1 MKLALVLGDK
11 QGGVVKPRL
20 QGIKDNLNID
30 CFDSIPAFIDM
41 ALKRNAIYDRILV
54 LSTKVNTTTLR
65 DLNNYWSATSKD
77 TEIVMLCK
85 SGVDEDKAKNFLDTF
100 MTPVACAMLVE
111 STPVSIIAEGVLRPV
126 AELNN
131 DYGIKDFLDMEVE
144 DDVYIPDEPK
154 VEESE
159 PVVQPQIQ
167 QPVQQ
172 TAQQIQQSVQSV
184 KKSEKKKGF
193 FSSIF
198 GTRKAPVQQP
208 TTSQLQPNIVPN
220 QVEQPQPSPI
230 IIEQS
235 IPIQNTNYTDI
246 NTNSS
251 EQLVQQDY
259 SQPEN
264 LEQNLNTQDFNDSQD
279 VSYKSASIEVE
290 DDLSDFQDNFS
301 EETLSKSEDP
311 NNDDISLDVIPEQ
324 EFEEQPKKTEVKPTS
339 PSSFGSKSFEPEFEE
354 TVPVKNDFEPEQIEI
369 DDDFGS
375 EGLSYD
381 QAQDEV
387 HYSISSP
394 SEIDEDTSDM
404 GVALDE
410 EQYRQQIEQPKVI
423 KQIITK
429 EVIRNVNTGN
439 KLVALNG
446 VYQGRLKK
454 VIIVTGDRGT
464 GVTSTALNIAKAL
477 AKKVDVLYFDCDVNN
492 HGLLNYIDYANFKNY
507 EQVHM
512 NGIKMCKSTQVFHNC
527 VISWEENLYLLTTD
541 FSCDCSNEDLERTGE
556 VVAENADEFGVV
568 VVDCPVDKLP
578 YIRDL
583 ILTGLGVICVEGS
596 RRGFMNMLCQ
606 FEANSLQT
614 RYKRTLVS
622 HGIMLVTKC
631 NKHLDLKKL
640 VNYIK
645 AIYEPD
651 EVNWLAHEPIPF
663 NGNLTDK
670 LLNDILEG

>member
-11 QGGVVKPRL
+11 QGSVVKPRL

-30 CFDSIPAFIDM
+30 CFDNIPSFIDM
-41 ALKRNAIYDRILV
+41 AIKRNAIYDRILV
-54 LSTKVNTTTLR
+54 LSTKINTATLK

-77 TEIVMLCK
+77 TEIVLLCK
-85 SGVDEDKAKNFLDTF
+85 SGVDEDKARNFLDTF
-100 MTPVACAMLVE
+100 MTPVACVMLVD

-126 AELNN
+126 ADLNN
-131 DYGIKDFLDMEVE
+131 DYGIKDFLDMEV
-144 DDVYIPDEPK
+144 DDDAYVPEEPK
-154 VEESE
+154 VEDS
-159 PVVQPQIQ
+159 VTTTKQ
-167 QPVQQ
+167 QASTQTQQ
-172 TAQQIQQSVQSV
+172 TQQSVQQS
-184 KKSEKKKGF
+184 KKPEKKKGF

-198 GTRKAPVQQP
+198 GSRKQSQVQKNV
-208 TTSQLQPNIVPN
+208 QLQPI
-220 QVEQPQPSPI
+220 QPVA
-230 IIEQS
+230 
-235 IPIQNTNYTDI
+235 QNEPVQNSNYTDTTV
-246 NTNSS
+246 NQS
-251 EQLVQQDY
+251 DY
-259 SQPEN
+259 NQPEN
-264 LEQNLNTQDFNDSQD
+264 LEQNLNTQGFDDS
-279 VSYKSASIEVE
+279 SYRDYEDNQSIVE
-290 DDLSDFQDNFS
+290 DDFSDFQDNSAS
-301 EETLSKSEDP
+301 ESTLIPEESQHNDISS
-311 NNDDISLDVIPEQ
+311 DDISRQ
-324 EFEEQPKKTEVKPTS
+324 EFEETPKKPELNPTIQ
-339 PSSFGSKSFEPEFEE
+339 SSLGSHSFETEFEE
-354 TVPVKNDFEPEQIEI
+354 AVPVKNDFEPEQIEI

-375 EGLSYD
+375 EDLAYD
-381 QAQDEV
+381 QSQDEV

-394 SEIDEDTSDM
+394 SEIDEDVSDM

-410 EQYRQQIEQPKVI
+410 EQYRQQTEQPKVI
-423 KQIITK
+423 KQVITK

-454 VIIVTGDRGT
+454 VVIVTGDRGT
-464 GVTSTALNIAKAL
+464 GVTSTALNIAKTL
-477 AKKVDVLYFDCDVNN
+477 AKKVDVLYFDCDINN

-512 NGIKMCKSTQVFHNC
+512 NGVKMCKSTQVFSNC

-541 FSCDCSNEDLERTGE
+541 FSCDCSTEDLERAGE

-578 YIRDL
+578 YIKDL
-583 ILTGLGVICVEGS
+583 VLTGLGVVCVEGS

-606 FEANSLQT
+606 FEANALQT
-614 RYKRTLVS
+614 RYKRTLIS

-651 EVNWLAHEPIPF
+651 EVNWLVHEPIAF

>member
-11 QGGVVKPRL
+11 QGSVVKPRL

-30 CFDSIPAFIDM
+30 CFDNIPSFIDM
-41 ALKRNAIYDRILV
+41 AIKRNAIYDRILV
-54 LSTKVNTTTLR
+54 LSTKINTATLK
-65 DLNNYWSATSKD
+65 DLNNYWSATSKE
-77 TEIVMLCK
+77 TEIVLLCK
-85 SGVDEDKAKNFLDTF
+85 SGVDDDKARDFLDTF
-100 MTPVACAMLVE
+100 MTPVACAMLVD

-131 DYGIKDFLDMEVE
+131 DYGIKDFLDMEV
-144 DDVYIPDEPK
+144 DDDAYVPEETK
-154 VEESE
+154 VEDSSTT
-159 PVVQPQIQ
+159 IQ
-167 QPVQQ
+167 QQSQAPVQQ
-172 TAQQIQQSVQSV
+172 TQQQAQQP
-184 KKSEKKKGF
+184 KKPEKKKGF

-198 GTRKAPVQQP
+198 GSRKQTQAQQ
-208 TTSQLQPNIVPN
+208 II
-220 QVEQPQPSPI
+220 QPQSAQQVVQNEPAQQVAQNEPA
-230 IIEQS
+230 
-235 IPIQNTNYTDI
+235 QNTNYDDI
-246 NTNSS
+246 DMNQS
-251 EQLVQQDY
+251 DY
-259 SQPEN
+259 NQSKN
-264 LEQNLNTQDFNDSQD
+264 LEQNLNVQDSVNS
-279 VSYKSASIEVE
+279 SYLDYE
-290 DDLSDFQDNFS
+290 DTEPTVKDDFSDFQDDLAGNVTS
-301 EETLSKSEDP
+301 MMEESQPSDM
-311 NNDDISLDVIPEQ
+311 SLTDTQ
-324 EFEEQPKKTEVKPTS
+324 STDFEEPIKKLELNLTTQ
-339 PSSFGSKSFEPEFEE
+339 SSLGSNSFEPEFEE
-354 TVPVKNDFEPEQIEI
+354 VTPVKNDFEPEQIEI
-369 DDDFGS
+369 DDDFGT
-375 EGLSYD
+375 EDLDYD
-381 QAQDEV
+381 QSQDEV

-394 SEIDEDTSDM
+394 SEIDEDVSDM

-410 EQYRQQIEQPKVI
+410 EQYRQQTEQPKVI
-423 KQIITK
+423 KQVITK

-454 VIIVTGDRGT
+454 VVIVTGDRGT
-464 GVTSTALNIAKAL
+464 GVTSTALNIAKTL
-477 AKKVDVLYFDCDVNN
+477 AKKVDVLYFDCDINN

-512 NGIKMCKSTQVFHNC
+512 NGVKMCKSTQVFSNC

-541 FSCDCSNEDLERTGE
+541 FSCDCSTEDLERAGE
-556 VVAENADEFGVV
+556 VVAENVDEFGVV

-578 YIRDL
+578 YIKDL
-583 ILTGLGVICVEGS
+583 VLTGLGVVCVEGS

-606 FEANSLQT
+606 FEANTLQT

-651 EVNWLAHEPIPF
+651 EVNWLAHEPIAF
-663 NGNLTDK
+663 NGSLTDK

>member
-11 QGGVVKPRL
+11 QGSVVKPRL

-30 CFDSIPAFIDM
+30 CFDNIPSFIDM
-41 ALKRNAIYDRILV
+41 AIKRNAIYDRILV
-54 LSTKVNTTTLR
+54 LSTKINTATLK
-65 DLNNYWSATSKD
+65 DLNNYWSATSKE
-77 TEIVMLCK
+77 TEIVLLCK
-85 SGVDEDKAKNFLDTF
+85 SGVDNDKARNFLDTF
-100 MTPVACAMLVE
+100 MTPVACAMLVD

-131 DYGIKDFLDMEVE
+131 DYGIKDFLDMEV
-144 DDVYIPDEPK
+144 DDDAYIPEEPK
-154 VEESE
+154 VEDSSATIQQ
-159 PVVQPQIQ
+159 QPQASAQ
-167 QPVQQ
+167 QPQQQVQQ
-172 TAQQIQQSVQSV
+172 S
-184 KKSEKKKGF
+184 KKPEKKRGF

-198 GTRKAPVQQP
+198 GSRKQAQPQQI
-208 TTSQLQPNIVPN
+208 T
-220 QVEQPQPSPI
+220 QPQPTQQVVQSEPI
-230 IIEQS
+230 QQVVQNE
-235 IPIQNTNYTDI
+235 PTQNTNYSDI
-246 NTNSS
+246 NMNQS
-251 EQLVQQDY
+251 DY
-259 SQPEN
+259 NQSEN
-264 LEQNLNTQDFNDSQD
+264 LEQNLNVQDSVDS
-279 VSYKSASIEVE
+279 SYSDYEETEPIIK
-290 DDLSDFQDNFS
+290 DDFSDFQENLADNVTS
-301 EETLSKSEDP
+301 MMEESQPNDMSLTDTQSTDFEEPIKKSEL
-311 NNDDISLDVIPEQ
+311 NSTTKSSL
-324 EFEEQPKKTEVKPTS
+324 
-339 PSSFGSKSFEPEFEE
+339 GSNSFEPEFEE
-354 TVPVKNDFEPEQIEI
+354 VTPVKNDFEPEQIEI
-369 DDDFGS
+369 DDDFGA
-375 EGLSYD
+375 EDLGYD
-381 QAQDEV
+381 QSQDEV

-394 SEIDEDTSDM
+394 SEIDEDVSDM

-410 EQYRQQIEQPKVI
+410 EQYRQQTEQPKVI
-423 KQIITK
+423 KQVITK

-454 VIIVTGDRGT
+454 VVIVTGDRGT
-464 GVTSTALNIAKAL
+464 GVTSTALNIAKTL
-477 AKKVDVLYFDCDVNN
+477 AKKVDVLYFDCDINN

-512 NGIKMCKSTQVFHNC
+512 NGVKMCKSTQVFSNC

-541 FSCDCSNEDLERTGE
+541 FSCDCSTEDLERAGE

-578 YIRDL
+578 YIKDL
-583 ILTGLGVICVEGS
+583 VLTGLGVVCVEGS

-606 FEANSLQT
+606 FEANTLQT

-651 EVNWLAHEPIPF
+651 EVNWLAHEPIAF

>member
-11 QGGVVKPRL
+11 QGSVVKPRL

-30 CFDSIPAFIDM
+30 CFDNIPSFIDM
-41 ALKRNAIYDRILV
+41 AIKRNAIYDRILV
-54 LSTKVNTTTLR
+54 LSTKINTATLK

-77 TEIVMLCK
+77 TEIVLLCK
-85 SGVDEDKAKNFLDTF
+85 SGVDEDKARNFLDTF
-100 MTPVACAMLVE
+100 MTPVACVMLVD

-131 DYGIKDFLDMEVE
+131 DYGIKDFLDMEV
-144 DDVYIPDEPK
+144 DDDAYIPEEPK
-154 VEESE
+154 IEDSSTIIQQ
-159 PVVQPQIQ
+159 QPQAQVQ
-167 QPVQQ
+167 QPQQQAQQ
-172 TAQQIQQSVQSV
+172 T
-184 KKSEKKKGF
+184 KKPEKKKGF

-198 GTRKAPVQQP
+198 GSRKQTQPQQI
-208 TTSQLQPNIVPN
+208 T
-220 QVEQPQPSPI
+220 QPQPTQQVVQNEPMQQVVQT
-230 IIEQS
+230 E
-235 IPIQNTNYTDI
+235 PIQSTNYDDI
-246 NTNSS
+246 NMNQS
-251 EQLVQQDY
+251 DY
-259 SQPEN
+259 NQSEN
-264 LEQNLNTQDFNDSQD
+264 LEQNLNVQDSVDS
-279 VSYKSASIEVE
+279 SYSDYEETEPIIK
-290 DDLSDFQDNFS
+290 DDFSDFQENLADNVTS
-301 EETLSKSEDP
+301 MMEESQPSVM
-311 NNDDISLDVIPEQ
+311 SLTDTQ
-324 EFEEQPKKTEVKPTS
+324 STDFEEPIKKPELNSTTQ
-339 PSSFGSKSFEPEFEE
+339 SSLGSNSFEPEFEE
-354 TVPVKNDFEPEQIEI
+354 VTPVKNDFEPEQIEI
-369 DDDFGS
+369 DDDFGT
-375 EGLSYD
+375 EDLDYD
-381 QAQDEV
+381 QSQDEV

-394 SEIDEDTSDM
+394 SEIDEDVSDM

-410 EQYRQQIEQPKVI
+410 EQYRQQTEQPKVI
-423 KQIITK
+423 KQVITK

-454 VIIVTGDRGT
+454 VVIVTGDRGT
-464 GVTSTALNIAKAL
+464 GVTSTALNIAKTL
-477 AKKVDVLYFDCDVNN
+477 AKKVDVLYFDCDINN

-512 NGIKMCKSTQVFHNC
+512 NGVKMCKSTQVFSNC

-541 FSCDCSNEDLERTGE
+541 FSCDCSTEDLERAGE

-578 YIRDL
+578 YIKDL
-583 ILTGLGVICVEGS
+583 VLTGLGVVCVEGS

-606 FEANSLQT
+606 FEANTLQT

-651 EVNWLAHEPIPF
+651 EVNWLAHEPIAF

>member
-11 QGGVVKPRL
+11 QGSVVKPRL

-30 CFDSIPAFIDM
+30 CFDNIPSFIDM
-41 ALKRNAIYDRILV
+41 AIKRNAIYDRILV
-54 LSTKVNTTTLR
+54 LSTKINTATLK

-77 TEIVMLCK
+77 TEIVLLCK
-85 SGVDEDKAKNFLDTF
+85 SGVDDDKARDFLDTF
-100 MTPVACAMLVE
+100 MTPVACAMLVD

-131 DYGIKDFLDMEVE
+131 DYGIKDFLDMEV
-144 DDVYIPDEPK
+144 DDDAYIPEEPK
-154 VEESE
+154 IEDSSTIIQQ
-159 PVVQPQIQ
+159 QPQAQVQ
-167 QPVQQ
+167 QPQQQAQQ
-172 TAQQIQQSVQSV
+172 T
-184 KKSEKKKGF
+184 KKPEKKKGF

-198 GTRKAPVQQP
+198 GSRKQTQPQQI
-208 TTSQLQPNIVPN
+208 T
-220 QVEQPQPSPI
+220 QPQPTQQVVQNEPMQQVVQT
-230 IIEQS
+230 E
-235 IPIQNTNYTDI
+235 PIQSTNYDDI
-246 NTNSS
+246 NMNQS
-251 EQLVQQDY
+251 DY
-259 SQPEN
+259 NQSEN
-264 LEQNLNTQDFNDSQD
+264 LEQNLNVQDSVDS
-279 VSYKSASIEVE
+279 SYSDYEETEPIIK
-290 DDLSDFQDNFS
+290 DDFSDFQENLADNVTS
-301 EETLSKSEDP
+301 MMEESQPSVM
-311 NNDDISLDVIPEQ
+311 SLTDTQ
-324 EFEEQPKKTEVKPTS
+324 STDFEEPIKKPELNSTTQ
-339 PSSFGSKSFEPEFEE
+339 SSLGSNSFEPEFEE
-354 TVPVKNDFEPEQIEI
+354 VTPVKNDFEPEQIEI
-369 DDDFGS
+369 DDDFGT
-375 EGLSYD
+375 EDLDYD
-381 QAQDEV
+381 QSQDEV

-394 SEIDEDTSDM
+394 SEIDEDVSDM

-410 EQYRQQIEQPKVI
+410 EQYRQQTEQPKVI
-423 KQIITK
+423 KQVITK

-454 VIIVTGDRGT
+454 VVIVTGDRGT
-464 GVTSTALNIAKAL
+464 GVTSTALNIAKTL
-477 AKKVDVLYFDCDVNN
+477 AKKVDVLYFDCDINN

-512 NGIKMCKSTQVFHNC
+512 NGVKMCKSTQVFSNC

-541 FSCDCSNEDLERTGE
+541 FSCDCSTEDLERAGE

-578 YIRDL
+578 YIKDL
-583 ILTGLGVICVEGS
+583 VLTGLGVVCVEGS

-606 FEANSLQT
+606 FEANTLQT

-651 EVNWLAHEPIPF
+651 EVNWLAHEPIAF

>member
-11 QGGVVKPRL
+11 QGSVVKPRL

-30 CFDSIPAFIDM
+30 CFDNIPSFIDM
-41 ALKRNAIYDRILV
+41 AIKRNAIYDRILV
-54 LSTKVNTTTLR
+54 LSTKINTATLK

-77 TEIVMLCK
+77 TEIVLLCK
-85 SGVDEDKAKNFLDTF
+85 SGVDEDKARNFLDTF
-100 MTPVACAMLVE
+100 MTPVACVMLVD

-131 DYGIKDFLDMEVE
+131 DYGIKDFLDMEV
-144 DDVYIPDEPK
+144 DDDAYIP
-154 VEESE
+154 EELKIEDSSTIIQQ
-159 PVVQPQIQ
+159 QPQAQVQ
-167 QPVQQ
+167 QPQQQAQQ
-172 TAQQIQQSVQSV
+172 T
-184 KKSEKKKGF
+184 KKPEKKKGF

-198 GTRKAPVQQP
+198 GSRKQTQPQQI
-208 TTSQLQPNIVPN
+208 T
-220 QVEQPQPSPI
+220 QPQPTQQVVQNEPMQQVVQT
-230 IIEQS
+230 E
-235 IPIQNTNYTDI
+235 PIQSTNYDDI
-246 NTNSS
+246 NMNQS
-251 EQLVQQDY
+251 DY
-259 SQPEN
+259 NQSEN
-264 LEQNLNTQDFNDSQD
+264 LEQNLNVQDSVDS
-279 VSYKSASIEVE
+279 SYSDYEETEPIIK
-290 DDLSDFQDNFS
+290 DDFSDFQENLADNVTS
-301 EETLSKSEDP
+301 MMEESQPSVM
-311 NNDDISLDVIPEQ
+311 SLTDTQ
-324 EFEEQPKKTEVKPTS
+324 STDFEEPIKKPELNSTTQ
-339 PSSFGSKSFEPEFEE
+339 SSLGSNSFEPEFEE
-354 TVPVKNDFEPEQIEI
+354 VTPVKNDFEPEQIEI
-369 DDDFGS
+369 DDDFGT
-375 EGLSYD
+375 EDLDYD
-381 QAQDEV
+381 QSQDEV

-394 SEIDEDTSDM
+394 SEIDEDVSDM

-410 EQYRQQIEQPKVI
+410 EQYRQQTEQPKVI
-423 KQIITK
+423 KQVITK

-454 VIIVTGDRGT
+454 VVIVTGDRGT
-464 GVTSTALNIAKAL
+464 GVTSTALNIAKTL
-477 AKKVDVLYFDCDVNN
+477 AKKVDVLYFDCDINN

-512 NGIKMCKSTQVFHNC
+512 NGVKMCRSTQVFSNC

-541 FSCDCSNEDLERTGE
+541 FSCDCSTEDLERAGE

-578 YIRDL
+578 YIKDL
-583 ILTGLGVICVEGS
+583 VLTGLGVVCVEGS

-606 FEANSLQT
+606 FEANTLQT

-651 EVNWLAHEPIPF
+651 EVNWLAHEPIAF

>member
-11 QGGVVKPRL
+11 QGSVVKPRL

-30 CFDSIPAFIDM
+30 CFDNIPSFIDM
-41 ALKRNAIYDRILV
+41 TIKRNAIYDRILV
-54 LSTKVNTTTLR
+54 LSTKINTATLK

-77 TEIVMLCK
+77 TEIVLLCK
-85 SGVDEDKAKNFLDTF
+85 SGVDEDKARNFLDTF
-100 MTPVACAMLVE
+100 MTPVACVMLVD

-126 AELNN
+126 ADLNN
-131 DYGIKDFLDMEVE
+131 DYGIKDFLDMEV
-144 DDVYIPDEPK
+144 DDDAYVPEEPK
-154 VEESE
+154 VEDSSTIIQQ
-159 PVVQPQIQ
+159 QPQAQVQ
-167 QPVQQ
+167 QPQQQAQQ
-172 TAQQIQQSVQSV
+172 T
-184 KKSEKKKGF
+184 KKPEKKKGF

-198 GTRKAPVQQP
+198 GSRKQTQPQQI
-208 TTSQLQPNIVPN
+208 T
-220 QVEQPQPSPI
+220 QPQPTQQVVQNEPMQQVVQT
-230 IIEQS
+230 E
-235 IPIQNTNYTDI
+235 PIQSTNYDDI
-246 NTNSS
+246 NMNQS
-251 EQLVQQDY
+251 DY
-259 SQPEN
+259 NQSEN
-264 LEQNLNTQDFNDSQD
+264 LEQNLNVQDSVDS
-279 VSYKSASIEVE
+279 SYSDYEETEPIIK
-290 DDLSDFQDNFS
+290 DDFSDFQENLADNVTS
-301 EETLSKSEDP
+301 MMEESQPSVM
-311 NNDDISLDVIPEQ
+311 SLTDTQ
-324 EFEEQPKKTEVKPTS
+324 STDFEEPIKKPELNSTTQ
-339 PSSFGSKSFEPEFEE
+339 SSLGSNSFEPEFEE
-354 TVPVKNDFEPEQIEI
+354 VTPVKNDFEPEQIEI
-369 DDDFGS
+369 DDDFGT
-375 EGLSYD
+375 EDLDYD
-381 QAQDEV
+381 QSQDEV

-394 SEIDEDTSDM
+394 SEIDEDVSDM

-410 EQYRQQIEQPKVI
+410 EQYRQQTEQPKVI
-423 KQIITK
+423 KQVITK

-454 VIIVTGDRGT
+454 VVIVTGDRGT
-464 GVTSTALNIAKAL
+464 GVTSTALNIAKTL
-477 AKKVDVLYFDCDVNN
+477 AKKVDVLYFDCDINN

-512 NGIKMCKSTQVFHNC
+512 NGVKMCKSTQVFSNC

-541 FSCDCSNEDLERTGE
+541 FSCDCSTEDLERAGE

-578 YIRDL
+578 YIKDL
-583 ILTGLGVICVEGS
+583 VLTGLGVVCVEGS

-606 FEANSLQT
+606 FETNTLQT

-651 EVNWLAHEPIPF
+651 EVNWLAHEPIAF

>member
-11 QGGVVKPRL
+11 QGSVVKPRL

-30 CFDSIPAFIDM
+30 CFDNIPSFIDM
-41 ALKRNAIYDRILV
+41 AIKRNAIYDRILV
-54 LSTKVNTTTLR
+54 LSTKINTATLK
-65 DLNNYWSATSKD
+65 DLNNYWSVTSKE
-77 TEIVMLCK
+77 TEIVLLCK
-85 SGVDEDKAKNFLDTF
+85 SGVDNDKARNFLDTF
-100 MTPVACAMLVE
+100 MTPVACAMLVD

-131 DYGIKDFLDMEVE
+131 DYGIKDFLDMEV
-144 DDVYIPDEPK
+144 DDDAYIPEEPK
-154 VEESE
+154 VEDSYTTIIQQ
-159 PVVQPQIQ
+159 QPQA
-167 QPVQQ
+167 PVQQ
-172 TAQQIQQSVQSV
+172 SQQQAQQI
-184 KKSEKKKGF
+184 KKPEKKKGF

-198 GTRKAPVQQP
+198 GSRKQA
-208 TTSQLQPNIVPN
+208 
-220 QVEQPQPSPI
+220 QPQQITQP
-230 IIEQS
+230 QS
-235 IPIQNTNYTDI
+235 TQQVVQNEPMQQVVQNEPTQNTNYSDI
-246 NTNSS
+246 NMNQS
-251 EQLVQQDY
+251 EYNQ
-259 SQPEN
+259 SEN
-264 LEQNLNTQDFNDSQD
+264 LEQNLNVQDSVDS
-279 VSYKSASIEVE
+279 SYSDYEETEPIIK
-290 DDLSDFQDNFS
+290 DDFSDFQENLADNVTS
-301 EETLSKSEDP
+301 MMEESQPNDMSLTDTQSTDFEEPIKKSEL
-311 NNDDISLDVIPEQ
+311 NSTTKSSL
-324 EFEEQPKKTEVKPTS
+324 
-339 PSSFGSKSFEPEFEE
+339 GSNSFEPEFEE
-354 TVPVKNDFEPEQIEI
+354 VTPVKNDFEPEQIEI
-369 DDDFGS
+369 DDDFGA
-375 EGLSYD
+375 EDLGYD
-381 QAQDEV
+381 QSQDEV

-394 SEIDEDTSDM
+394 SEIDEDVSDM

-410 EQYRQQIEQPKVI
+410 EQYRQQTEQPKVI
-423 KQIITK
+423 KQVITK

-454 VIIVTGDRGT
+454 VVIVTGDRGT
-464 GVTSTALNIAKAL
+464 GVTSTALNIAKTL
-477 AKKVDVLYFDCDVNN
+477 AKKVDVLYFDCDINN

-512 NGIKMCKSTQVFHNC
+512 NGVKMCKSTQVFSNC

-541 FSCDCSNEDLERTGE
+541 FSCDCSTEDLERAGE
-556 VVAENADEFGVV
+556 VVAENADKFVVV

-578 YIRDL
+578 YIKDL
-583 ILTGLGVICVEGS
+583 VLTGLGVVCVEGS

-606 FEANSLQT
+606 FEANTLQT

-651 EVNWLAHEPIPF
+651 EVNWLAHEPIAF

>member
-11 QGGVVKPRL
+11 QGSVVKPRL

-30 CFDSIPAFIDM
+30 CFDNIPSFIDM
-41 ALKRNAIYDRILV
+41 AIKRNAIYDRILV
-54 LSTKVNTTTLR
+54 LSTKINTATLK
-65 DLNNYWSATSKD
+65 DLNNYWSATSKE
-77 TEIVMLCK
+77 TEIVLLCK
-85 SGVDEDKAKNFLDTF
+85 SGVDNDKARNFLDTF
-100 MTPVACAMLVE
+100 MTPVACAMLVD

-131 DYGIKDFLDMEVE
+131 DYGIKDFLDMEV
-144 DDVYIPDEPK
+144 DDDAYIPEEPK
-154 VEESE
+154 VEDSSATIQQ
-159 PVVQPQIQ
+159 QPQASAQ
-167 QPVQQ
+167 QPQQQVQQ
-172 TAQQIQQSVQSV
+172 S
-184 KKSEKKKGF
+184 KKPEKKRGF

-198 GTRKAPVQQP
+198 GSRKQAQPQQI
-208 TTSQLQPNIVPN
+208 T
-220 QVEQPQPSPI
+220 QPQPTQQVVQSEPI
-230 IIEQS
+230 QQVVQNE
-235 IPIQNTNYTDI
+235 PTQNTNYSDI
-246 NTNSS
+246 NMNQS
-251 EQLVQQDY
+251 DY
-259 SQPEN
+259 NQSEN
-264 LEQNLNTQDFNDSQD
+264 LEQNLNVQDSVDS
-279 VSYKSASIEVE
+279 SYSDYEETEPIIK
-290 DDLSDFQDNFS
+290 DDFSDFQENLADNVTS
-301 EETLSKSEDP
+301 MMEESQPNDMSLTDTQSTDFEEPIKKSEL
-311 NNDDISLDVIPEQ
+311 NSTTKSSL
-324 EFEEQPKKTEVKPTS
+324 
-339 PSSFGSKSFEPEFEE
+339 GSNSFEPEFEE
-354 TVPVKNDFEPEQIEI
+354 VTPVKNDFEPEQIEI
-369 DDDFGS
+369 DDDFGA
-375 EGLSYD
+375 EDLGYD
-381 QAQDEV
+381 QSQDEV
-387 HYSISSP
+387 HYSISNP
-394 SEIDEDTSDM
+394 SEIDEDVSDM

-410 EQYRQQIEQPKVI
+410 EQYRQQTEQPKVI
-423 KQIITK
+423 KQVITK

-454 VIIVTGDRGT
+454 VVIVTGDRGT
-464 GVTSTALNIAKAL
+464 GVTSTALNIAKTL
-477 AKKVDVLYFDCDVNN
+477 AKKVDVLYFDCDINN

-512 NGIKMCKSTQVFHNC
+512 NGVKMCKSTQVFSNC

-541 FSCDCSNEDLERTGE
+541 FSCDCSTEDLERAGE

-578 YIRDL
+578 YIKDL
-583 ILTGLGVICVEGS
+583 VLTGLGVVCVEGS

-606 FEANSLQT
+606 FEANTLQT

-651 EVNWLAHEPIPF
+651 EVNWLAHEPIAF

>member
-11 QGGVVKPRL
+11 QGSVVKPRL

-30 CFDSIPAFIDM
+30 CFDNIPSFIDM
-41 ALKRNAIYDRILV
+41 AIKRNAIYDRILV
-54 LSTKVNTTTLR
+54 LSTKINTATLK
-65 DLNNYWSATSKD
+65 DLNNYWSATSKE
-77 TEIVMLCK
+77 TEIVLLCK
-85 SGVDEDKAKNFLDTF
+85 SGVDNDKARNFLDTF
-100 MTPVACAMLVE
+100 MTPVACAMLVD

-131 DYGIKDFLDMEVE
+131 DYGIKDFLDMEV
-144 DDVYIPDEPK
+144 DDDAYIPEEPK
-154 VEESE
+154 VEDSYTTIIQQ
-159 PVVQPQIQ
+159 QPQA
-167 QPVQQ
+167 PVQQ
-172 TAQQIQQSVQSV
+172 PQQQAQQI
-184 KKSEKKKGF
+184 KKPEKKKGF

-198 GTRKAPVQQP
+198 GSRKQA
-208 TTSQLQPNIVPN
+208 
-220 QVEQPQPSPI
+220 QPQQITQP
-230 IIEQS
+230 QS
-235 IPIQNTNYTDI
+235 TQQVVQNEPMQQVVQNEPTQNTNYSDI
-246 NTNSS
+246 NMNQS
-251 EQLVQQDY
+251 EYNQ
-259 SQPEN
+259 SEN
-264 LEQNLNTQDFNDSQD
+264 LEQNLNVQDSVDS
-279 VSYKSASIEVE
+279 SYSDYEETEPIIK
-290 DDLSDFQDNFS
+290 DDFSDFQENLADNVTS
-301 EETLSKSEDP
+301 MMEESQPNDMSLTDTQSTDFEEPIKKSEL
-311 NNDDISLDVIPEQ
+311 NSTTKSSL
-324 EFEEQPKKTEVKPTS
+324 
-339 PSSFGSKSFEPEFEE
+339 GSNSFEPEFEE
-354 TVPVKNDFEPEQIEI
+354 VTPVKNDFEPEQIEI
-369 DDDFGS
+369 DDDFGA
-375 EGLSYD
+375 EDLGYD
-381 QAQDEV
+381 QSQDEV

-394 SEIDEDTSDM
+394 SEIDEDVSDM

-410 EQYRQQIEQPKVI
+410 EQYRQQTEQPKVI
-423 KQIITK
+423 KQVITK

-454 VIIVTGDRGT
+454 VVIVTGDRGT
-464 GVTSTALNIAKAL
+464 GVTSTALNIAKTL
-477 AKKVDVLYFDCDVNN
+477 AKKVDVLYFDCDINN

-512 NGIKMCKSTQVFHNC
+512 NGVKMCKSTQVFSNC
-527 VISWEENLYLLTTD
+527 VISLEENLYLLTTD
-541 FSCDCSNEDLERTGE
+541 FSCDCSTEDLERAGE
-556 VVAENADEFGVV
+556 VVAENADKFGVV

-578 YIRDL
+578 YIKDL
-583 ILTGLGVICVEGS
+583 VLTGLGVVCVEGS

-606 FEANSLQT
+606 FEANTLQT

-651 EVNWLAHEPIPF
+651 EVNWLAHEPIAF

>member
-11 QGGVVKPRL
+11 QGSVVKPRL

-30 CFDSIPAFIDM
+30 CFDNIPSFIDM
-41 ALKRNAIYDRILV
+41 AIKRNAIYDRILV
-54 LSTKVNTTTLR
+54 LSTKINTATLK

-77 TEIVMLCK
+77 TEIVLLCK
-85 SGVDEDKAKNFLDTF
+85 SGVDDDKARDFLDTF
-100 MTPVACAMLVE
+100 MTPVACAMLVD

-131 DYGIKDFLDMEVE
+131 DYGIKDFLDMEV
-144 DDVYIPDEPK
+144 DDDAYVPEEPK
-154 VEESE
+154 VEDSSTIIQQQSQAQ
-159 PVVQPQIQ
+159 VQQPQQQVQ
-167 QPVQQ
+167 QP
-172 TAQQIQQSVQSV
+172 
-184 KKSEKKKGF
+184 KKPEKKKGF

-198 GTRKAPVQQP
+198 GSRKQAQPQQI
-208 TTSQLQPNIVPN
+208 T
-220 QVEQPQPSPI
+220 QPQPTQQVVQNELAQQVVQNEST
-230 IIEQS
+230 
-235 IPIQNTNYTDI
+235 QNTNYDDI
-246 NTNSS
+246 NINQS
-251 EQLVQQDY
+251 DY
-259 SQPEN
+259 NQSEN
-264 LEQNLNTQDFNDSQD
+264 LEQNLNVQDSVNS
-279 VSYKSASIEVE
+279 SYSDYE
-290 DDLSDFQDNFS
+290 DTESTVKDDFSDFQDNLSS
-301 EETLSKSEDP
+301 EVTSMVEESQSSDMSLANNQSTDFEEPIKKSEL
-311 NNDDISLDVIPEQ
+311 NSTTQSSL
-324 EFEEQPKKTEVKPTS
+324 
-339 PSSFGSKSFEPEFEE
+339 GSNSFEPEFEE
-354 TVPVKNDFEPEQIEI
+354 VAPVKNDFEPEQIEI
-369 DDDFGS
+369 DDDFGA
-375 EGLSYD
+375 EDLDYD
-381 QAQDEV
+381 QSQDEI

-394 SEIDEDTSDM
+394 SEIDEDVSDM

-410 EQYRQQIEQPKVI
+410 EQYRQQTEQPKVI
-423 KQIITK
+423 KQVITK

-454 VIIVTGDRGT
+454 VVIVTGDRGT
-464 GVTSTALNIAKAL
+464 GVTSTALNIAKTL
-477 AKKVDVLYFDCDVNN
+477 AKKVDVLYFDCDINN

-512 NGIKMCKSTQVFHNC
+512 NGVKMCKSTQVFSNC

-541 FSCDCSNEDLERTGE
+541 FSCDCSTEDLERAGE

-578 YIRDL
+578 YIKDL
-583 ILTGLGVICVEGS
+583 ILTGLGVVCVEGS

-606 FEANSLQT
+606 FEANTLQT

-651 EVNWLAHEPIPF
+651 EVNWLAHEPIAF
-663 NGNLTDK
+663 NGSLTDK

>member
-11 QGGVVKPRL
+11 QGSVVKPRL

-30 CFDSIPAFIDM
+30 CFDNIPSFIDM
-41 ALKRNAIYDRILV
+41 AIKRNAIYDRILV
-54 LSTKVNTTTLR
+54 LSTKINTATLK

-77 TEIVMLCK
+77 TEIVLLCK
-85 SGVDEDKAKNFLDTF
+85 SGVDEDKARNFLDTF
-100 MTPVACAMLVE
+100 MTPVACVMLVD

-131 DYGIKDFLDMEVE
+131 DYGIKDFLDMEV
-144 DDVYIPDEPK
+144 DDDAYIPEEPK
-154 VEESE
+154 IESS
-159 PVVQPQIQ
+159 VTTSQ
-167 QPVQQ
+167 QQLQTPAQQTQQLVQQ
-172 TAQQIQQSVQSV
+172 S
-184 KKSEKKKGF
+184 KKPEKKRGF

-198 GTRKAPVQQP
+198 GSRKQTQAQQNVQPQSIQHVVQNEPVQD
-208 TTSQLQPNIVPN
+208 S
-220 QVEQPQPSPI
+220 
-230 IIEQS
+230 
-235 IPIQNTNYTDI
+235 NYTDTTM
-246 NTNSS
+246 N
-251 EQLVQQDY
+251 QPDY
-259 SQPEN
+259 NQPEN
-264 LEQNLNTQDFNDSQD
+264 LEQNLNIQDFNNSSYQD
-279 VSYKSASIEVE
+279 YEDNQPTVE
-290 DDLSDFQDNFS
+290 DDFSDFQNNLAS
-301 EETLSKSEDP
+301 ESIIMAEESQS
-311 NNDDISLDVIPEQ
+311 NSISSDDISRQ
-324 EFEEQPKKTEVKPTS
+324 EFEEAPKKSELNPTTQ
-339 PSSFGSKSFEPEFEE
+339 SSLGTHSFETEFEE
-354 TVPVKNDFEPEQIEI
+354 AVPVKNDFEPEQIEI

-375 EGLSYD
+375 EDIAYD
-381 QAQDEV
+381 QSQDEV

-394 SEIDEDTSDM
+394 SEIDEDVSDM

-410 EQYRQQIEQPKVI
+410 EQYRQQTEQPKVI
-423 KQIITK
+423 KQVITK

-454 VIIVTGDRGT
+454 VVIVTGDRGT
-464 GVTSTALNIAKAL
+464 GVTSTALNIAKTL
-477 AKKVDVLYFDCDVNN
+477 AKKVDVLYFDCDINN

-512 NGIKMCKSTQVFHNC
+512 NGVKMCKSTQVFSNC

-541 FSCDCSNEDLERTGE
+541 FSCDCDNKDLERAGE

-578 YIRDL
+578 YIKDL
-583 ILTGLGVICVEGS
+583 VLTGLGVVCVEGS

-606 FEANSLQT
+606 FEANALQT
-614 RYKRTLVS
+614 RYKRTLIS

-651 EVNWLAHEPIPF
+651 EVNWLAHEPIAF

>member
-11 QGGVVKPRL
+11 QGSVVKPRL

-30 CFDSIPAFIDM
+30 CFDNIPSFIDM
-41 ALKRNAIYDRILV
+41 AIKRNAIYDRILV
-54 LSTKVNTTTLR
+54 LSTKINTATLK

-77 TEIVMLCK
+77 TEIVLLCK
-85 SGVDEDKAKNFLDTF
+85 SGVDEDKARNFLDTF
-100 MTPVACAMLVE
+100 MTPVACVMLVD

-131 DYGIKDFLDMEVE
+131 DYGIKDFLDMEV
-144 DDVYIPDEPK
+144 DDDAYIPEEPK
-154 VEESE
+154 IEDSSTIIQQ
-159 PVVQPQIQ
+159 QPQAQVQ
-167 QPVQQ
+167 QPQQQAQQ
-172 TAQQIQQSVQSV
+172 T
-184 KKSEKKKGF
+184 KKPEKKKGF

-198 GTRKAPVQQP
+198 GSRKQTQPQQI
-208 TTSQLQPNIVPN
+208 T
-220 QVEQPQPSPI
+220 QPQPTQQVVQNEPMQQVVQT
-230 IIEQS
+230 E
-235 IPIQNTNYTDI
+235 PIQSTNYDDI
-246 NTNSS
+246 NMNQS
-251 EQLVQQDY
+251 DY
-259 SQPEN
+259 NQSEN
-264 LEQNLNTQDFNDSQD
+264 LEQNLNVQDSVDSFYSD
-279 VSYKSASIEVE
+279 YEETEPIIK
-290 DDLSDFQDNFS
+290 DDFSDFQENLTDNVTS
-301 EETLSKSEDP
+301 MMEESQPSDM
-311 NNDDISLDVIPEQ
+311 SLTDTQ
-324 EFEEQPKKTEVKPTS
+324 STDFEEPIKKPELNSTTQ
-339 PSSFGSKSFEPEFEE
+339 SSLGSNSFEPEFEE
-354 TVPVKNDFEPEQIEI
+354 VTPVKNDFEPEQIEI
-369 DDDFGS
+369 DDDFGT
-375 EGLSYD
+375 EDLDYD
-381 QAQDEV
+381 QSQDEV

-394 SEIDEDTSDM
+394 SEIDEDVSDM

-410 EQYRQQIEQPKVI
+410 EQYRQQTEQPKVI
-423 KQIITK
+423 KQVITK

-454 VIIVTGDRGT
+454 VVIVTGDRGT
-464 GVTSTALNIAKAL
+464 GVTSTALNIAKTL
-477 AKKVDVLYFDCDVNN
+477 AKKVDVLYFDCDINN

-512 NGIKMCKSTQVFHNC
+512 NGVKMCKSTQVFSNC

-541 FSCDCSNEDLERTGE
+541 FSCDCSTEDLERAGE

-578 YIRDL
+578 YIKDL
-583 ILTGLGVICVEGS
+583 VLTGLGVVCVEGS

-606 FEANSLQT
+606 FETNTLQT

-622 HGIMLVTKC
+622 HSIMLVTKY

-651 EVNWLAHEPIPF
+651 EVNWLAHEPIAF

>member
-11 QGGVVKPRL
+11 QGSVVKPRL

-30 CFDSIPAFIDM
+30 CFDNIPSFIDM
-41 ALKRNAIYDRILV
+41 AIKRNAIYDRILV
-54 LSTKVNTTTLR
+54 LSTKINTATLK

-77 TEIVMLCK
+77 TEIVLLCK
-85 SGVDEDKAKNFLDTF
+85 SGVDEDKARNFLDTF
-100 MTPVACAMLVE
+100 MTPVACVMLVD

-126 AELNN
+126 ADLNN
-131 DYGIKDFLDMEVE
+131 DYGIKDFLDMEV
-144 DDVYIPDEPK
+144 DDDAYVPEEPK
-154 VEESE
+154 VEDS
-159 PVVQPQIQ
+159 VTTTKQ
-167 QPVQQ
+167 QAPTQTQQ
-172 TAQQIQQSVQSV
+172 TQQSVQQP
-184 KKSEKKKGF
+184 KKPEKKKGF

-198 GTRKAPVQQP
+198 GSRKQSQVQK
-208 TTSQLQPNIVPN
+208 NV
-220 QVEQPQPSPI
+220 QPQP
-230 IIEQS
+230 
-235 IPIQNTNYTDI
+235 IQRVVQNEPVQNSNYMDTTM
-246 NTNSS
+246 N
-251 EQLVQQDY
+251 QPDY
-259 SQPEN
+259 NQPEN
-264 LEQNLNTQDFNDSQD
+264 LEQNLNTQNFNNSSYQD
-279 VSYKSASIEVE
+279 YEDTQPTVE
-290 DDLSDFQDNFS
+290 DDFSDFQDNLASESITTS
-301 EETLSKSEDP
+301 EESQS
-311 NNDDISLDVIPEQ
+311 NSISSDDISRQ
-324 EFEEQPKKTEVKPTS
+324 EFEEAPKNPELNPTTQ
-339 PSSFGSKSFEPEFEE
+339 SSLGTHSFETEFEE
-354 TVPVKNDFEPEQIEI
+354 AVPVKNDFEPEQIEI

-375 EGLSYD
+375 EDLAYD
-381 QAQDEV
+381 QSQDEV

-394 SEIDEDTSDM
+394 SEIDEDVSDM

-410 EQYRQQIEQPKVI
+410 EQYRQQTEQPKVI
-423 KQIITK
+423 KQVITK

-454 VIIVTGDRGT
+454 VVIVTGDRGT
-464 GVTSTALNIAKAL
+464 GVTSTALNIAKTL
-477 AKKVDVLYFDCDVNN
+477 AKKVDVLYFDCDINN

-512 NGIKMCKSTQVFHNC
+512 NGVKMCKSTQVFSNC

-541 FSCDCSNEDLERTGE
+541 FSCDCSTEDLERAGE

-578 YIRDL
+578 YIKDL
-583 ILTGLGVICVEGS
+583 VLTGLGVVCVEGS

-606 FEANSLQT
+606 FEANALQT
-614 RYKRTLVS
+614 RYKRTLIS

-651 EVNWLAHEPIPF
+651 EVNWLAHEPIAF

>member
-11 QGGVVKPRL
+11 QGSVVKPRL

-30 CFDSIPAFIDM
+30 CFDNIPSFIDM
-41 ALKRNAIYDRILV
+41 AIKRNAIYDRILV
-54 LSTKVNTTTLR
+54 LSTKINTATLK

-77 TEIVMLCK
+77 TEIVLLCK
-85 SGVDEDKAKNFLDTF
+85 SGVDEDTARNFLDTF
-100 MTPVACAMLVE
+100 MTPVACVMLVD

-126 AELNN
+126 TDLNN
-131 DYGIKDFLDMEVE
+131 DYGIKDFLDMEV
-144 DDVYIPDEPK
+144 DDDAYAPEEHK
-154 VEESE
+154 VEDSV
-159 PVVQPQIQ
+159 PTTKQ
-167 QPVQQ
+167 QAPTQTQQ
-172 TAQQIQQSVQSV
+172 AQQSVQQS
-184 KKSEKKKGF
+184 KKPEKKRGF

-198 GTRKAPVQQP
+198 GSRKQTQVQQ
-208 TTSQLQPNIVPN
+208 NV
-220 QVEQPQPSPI
+220 QPQPIQPV
-230 IIEQS
+230 
-235 IPIQNTNYTDI
+235 IQNEPVQNSNYMDTTMNQPDY
-246 NTNSS
+246 N
-251 EQLVQQDY
+251 QL
-259 SQPEN
+259 EN
-264 LEQNLNTQDFNDSQD
+264 LEQNLNTQNFNNSFYQDYEDTQPTVKDDF
-279 VSYKSASIEVE
+279 
-290 DDLSDFQDNFS
+290 SDFKDNLAGEPITMS
-301 EETLSKSEDP
+301 EESQS
-311 NNDDISLDVIPEQ
+311 NSISSDDISRQ
-324 EFEEQPKKTEVKPTS
+324 EFEEAPKKPELNPTTQ
-339 PSSFGSKSFEPEFEE
+339 SSLGTHSFETEFEE
-354 TVPVKNDFEPEQIEI
+354 AVPVKNDFDPEQIEI

-375 EGLSYD
+375 EDLAYD
-381 QAQDEV
+381 QSQDEV

-394 SEIDEDTSDM
+394 SEIDEDVSDM

-410 EQYRQQIEQPKVI
+410 EQYRQQTEQPKVI
-423 KQIITK
+423 KQVITK

-454 VIIVTGDRGT
+454 VVIVTGDRGT
-464 GVTSTALNIAKAL
+464 GVTSTALNIAKTL
-477 AKKVDVLYFDCDVNN
+477 AKKVDVLYFDCDINN

-512 NGIKMCKSTQVFHNC
+512 NGVKMCKSTQVFSNC

-541 FSCDCSNEDLERTGE
+541 FSCDCSTEDLERAGE

-578 YIRDL
+578 YIKDL
-583 ILTGLGVICVEGS
+583 VLTGLGVVCVEGS

-606 FEANSLQT
+606 FEANTLQT
-614 RYKRTLVS
+614 RYKRTLIS

-651 EVNWLAHEPIPF
+651 EVNWLAHEPIAF

>member
-11 QGGVVKPRL
+11 QGSVVKPRL

-30 CFDSIPAFIDM
+30 CFDNIPSFIDM
-41 ALKRNAIYDRILV
+41 AIKRNAIYDRILV
-54 LSTKVNTTTLR
+54 LSTKINTATLK

-77 TEIVMLCK
+77 TEIVLLCK
-85 SGVDEDKAKNFLDTF
+85 SGVDDDKARDFLDTF
-100 MTPVACAMLVE
+100 MTPVACVMLVD

-131 DYGIKDFLDMEVE
+131 DYGIKDFLDMEV
-144 DDVYIPDEPK
+144 DDDAYIPEEPK
-154 VEESE
+154 IEDSSTIIQQ
-159 PVVQPQIQ
+159 QPQAQVQ
-167 QPVQQ
+167 QPQQQAQQ
-172 TAQQIQQSVQSV
+172 T
-184 KKSEKKKGF
+184 KKPEKKKGF

-198 GTRKAPVQQP
+198 GSRKQTQPQQI
-208 TTSQLQPNIVPN
+208 T
-220 QVEQPQPSPI
+220 QPQPTQQVVQNEPMQQVVQT
-230 IIEQS
+230 E
-235 IPIQNTNYTDI
+235 PIQSTNYDDI
-246 NTNSS
+246 NMNQS
-251 EQLVQQDY
+251 DY
-259 SQPEN
+259 NQSEN
-264 LEQNLNTQDFNDSQD
+264 LEQNLNVQDSVDSSCSD
-279 VSYKSASIEVE
+279 YEETEPIIK
-290 DDLSDFQDNFS
+290 DDFSDFQENLADNVTS
-301 EETLSKSEDP
+301 MMEESQPSVM
-311 NNDDISLDVIPEQ
+311 SLTDTQ
-324 EFEEQPKKTEVKPTS
+324 STDFEEPIKKPELNSTTQ
-339 PSSFGSKSFEPEFEE
+339 SSLGSNSFEPEFEE
-354 TVPVKNDFEPEQIEI
+354 VTPVKNDFEPEKIEI
-369 DDDFGS
+369 DDDFGT
-375 EGLSYD
+375 EDLDYD
-381 QAQDEV
+381 QSQDEV

-394 SEIDEDTSDM
+394 SEIDEDVSDM

-410 EQYRQQIEQPKVI
+410 EQYRQQTEQPKVI
-423 KQIITK
+423 KQVITK

-454 VIIVTGDRGT
+454 VVIVTGDRGA
-464 GVTSTALNIAKAL
+464 GVTSTALNIAKTL
-477 AKKVDVLYFDCDVNN
+477 AKKVDVLYFDCDINN

-512 NGIKMCKSTQVFHNC
+512 NGVKMCKSTQVFSNC

-541 FSCDCSNEDLERTGE
+541 FSCDCSTEDLERAGE

-578 YIRDL
+578 YIKDL
-583 ILTGLGVICVEGS
+583 VLTGLGVVCVEGS

-606 FEANSLQT
+606 FEANTLQT
-614 RYKRTLVS
+614 RYKRTLIS

-651 EVNWLAHEPIPF
+651 EVNWLAHEPIAF

>member
-11 QGGVVKPRL
+11 QGSVVKPRL

-30 CFDSIPAFIDM
+30 CFDNIPSFIDM
-41 ALKRNAIYDRILV
+41 AIKRNAIYDRILV
-54 LSTKVNTTTLR
+54 LSTKINTATLK

-77 TEIVMLCK
+77 TEIVLLCK
-85 SGVDEDKAKNFLDTF
+85 SGVDEDKARNFLDTF
-100 MTPVACAMLVE
+100 MTPVACVMLVD

-131 DYGIKDFLDMEVE
+131 DYGIKDFLDMEV
-144 DDVYIPDEPK
+144 DDDAYVPEEPK
-154 VEESE
+154 VEDSV
-159 PVVQPQIQ
+159 PTTKQQVPTQAQQTQQAAQ
-167 QPVQQ
+167 QP
-172 TAQQIQQSVQSV
+172 
-184 KKSEKKKGF
+184 KKPEKKKGF

-198 GTRKAPVQQP
+198 GSRKQTQAQQNVQPQSIQHVVQNEPVQD
-208 TTSQLQPNIVPN
+208 S
-220 QVEQPQPSPI
+220 
-230 IIEQS
+230 
-235 IPIQNTNYTDI
+235 NYTDTTM
-246 NTNSS
+246 N
-251 EQLVQQDY
+251 QPDY
-259 SQPEN
+259 NQPEN
-264 LEQNLNTQDFNDSQD
+264 LEQNLNIQDFNNSSYQD
-279 VSYKSASIEVE
+279 YEDNQPTVE
-290 DDLSDFQDNFS
+290 DDFSDFQNNLAS
-301 EETLSKSEDP
+301 ESIIMAEESQS
-311 NNDDISLDVIPEQ
+311 NSISSDDISRQ
-324 EFEEQPKKTEVKPTS
+324 EFEEAPKKSELNPTTQ
-339 PSSFGSKSFEPEFEE
+339 SSLGTHSFETEFEE
-354 TVPVKNDFEPEQIEI
+354 AVPVKNDFEPEQIEI

-375 EGLSYD
+375 EDIAYD
-381 QAQDEV
+381 QSQDEV

-394 SEIDEDTSDM
+394 SEIDEDVSDM

-410 EQYRQQIEQPKVI
+410 EQYRQQTEQPKVI
-423 KQIITK
+423 KQVITK

-454 VIIVTGDRGT
+454 VVIVTGDRGT
-464 GVTSTALNIAKAL
+464 GVTSTALNIAKTL
-477 AKKVDVLYFDCDVNN
+477 AKKVDVLYFDCDINN

-512 NGIKMCKSTQVFHNC
+512 NGVKMCKSTQVFSNC

-541 FSCDCSNEDLERTGE
+541 FSCDCSTEDLERAGE

-568 VVDCPVDKLP
+568 VVDCPVDKLL
-578 YIRDL
+578 YIKDL
-583 ILTGLGVICVEGS
+583 VLTGLGVVCVEGS

-606 FEANSLQT
+606 FEANALQT
-614 RYKRTLVS
+614 RYKRTLIS

-651 EVNWLAHEPIPF
+651 EVNWLTHEPIAF

>member
-11 QGGVVKPRL
+11 QGSVVKPRL

-30 CFDSIPAFIDM
+30 CFDNIPSFIDM
-41 ALKRNAIYDRILV
+41 AIKRNAIYDRILV
-54 LSTKVNTTTLR
+54 LSTKINTATLK

-77 TEIVMLCK
+77 TEIVLLCK
-85 SGVDEDKAKNFLDTF
+85 SGVDDDKARNFLDTF
-100 MTPVACAMLVE
+100 MTPVACVMLVD

-131 DYGIKDFLDMEVE
+131 DYGIKDFLDMEV
-144 DDVYIPDEPK
+144 DDDAYIPEEPK
-154 VEESE
+154 IEDSSTIIQQ
-159 PVVQPQIQ
+159 QPQAQVQ
-167 QPVQQ
+167 QPQQQAQQ
-172 TAQQIQQSVQSV
+172 T
-184 KKSEKKKGF
+184 KKPDKKIGF

-198 GTRKAPVQQP
+198 GSRKQTQPQQI
-208 TTSQLQPNIVPN
+208 T
-220 QVEQPQPSPI
+220 QPQPTQQVVQNEPMQQVVQT
-230 IIEQS
+230 EPVQS
-235 IPIQNTNYTDI
+235 TNYDDI
-246 NTNSS
+246 NMNQS
-251 EQLVQQDY
+251 DY
-259 SQPEN
+259 NQSEN
-264 LEQNLNTQDFNDSQD
+264 LEQNLNVQDSVDS
-279 VSYKSASIEVE
+279 SYSDYEETEPIIK
-290 DDLSDFQDNFS
+290 DDFSDFQENLADNVTS
-301 EETLSKSEDP
+301 MMEESQPSVM
-311 NNDDISLDVIPEQ
+311 SLTDTQ
-324 EFEEQPKKTEVKPTS
+324 STDFEEPIKKPELNSTTQ
-339 PSSFGSKSFEPEFEE
+339 SSLGSNSFEPEFEE
-354 TVPVKNDFEPEQIEI
+354 VTPVKNDFEPEQIEI
-369 DDDFGS
+369 DDDFGT
-375 EGLSYD
+375 EDLDYD
-381 QAQDEV
+381 QSQDEV

-394 SEIDEDTSDM
+394 SEIDEDVSDM

-410 EQYRQQIEQPKVI
+410 EQYRQQTEQPKVI
-423 KQIITK
+423 KQVITK

-454 VIIVTGDRGT
+454 VVIVTGDRGT
-464 GVTSTALNIAKAL
+464 GVTSTALNIAKTL
-477 AKKVDVLYFDCDVNN
+477 AKKVDVLYFDCDINN

-512 NGIKMCKSTQVFHNC
+512 NGVKMCKSTQVFSNC

-541 FSCDCSNEDLERTGE
+541 FSCDCSTEDLERAGE

-578 YIRDL
+578 YIKDL
-583 ILTGLGVICVEGS
+583 VLTGLGVVCVEGS

-606 FEANSLQT
+606 FEANTLQT
-614 RYKRTLVS
+614 RYKRTLIS

-651 EVNWLAHEPIPF
+651 EVNWLAHEPIAF

>member
-11 QGGVVKPRL
+11 QGSVVKPRL

-30 CFDSIPAFIDM
+30 CFDNIPSFIDM
-41 ALKRNAIYDRILV
+41 AIKRNAIYDRILV
-54 LSTKVNTTTLR
+54 LSTKINTATLK

-77 TEIVMLCK
+77 TEIVLLCK
-85 SGVDEDKAKNFLDTF
+85 SGVDEDKARNFLDTF
-100 MTPVACAMLVE
+100 MTPVACVMLVD

-131 DYGIKDFLDMEVE
+131 DYGIKDFLDMEV
-144 DDVYIPDEPK
+144 DDDAYVPEESK
-154 VEESE
+154 VESSVTTSQQQLQT
-159 PVVQPQIQ
+159 PAQQIQ

-172 TAQQIQQSVQSV
+172 S
-184 KKSEKKKGF
+184 KKPEKKKGF

-198 GTRKAPVQQP
+198 GSRKQSQVQK
-208 TTSQLQPNIVPN
+208 NV
-220 QVEQPQPSPI
+220 QPQPVQPVA
-230 IIEQS
+230 
-235 IPIQNTNYTDI
+235 QNEPVQNSNYTDTTVNQPVI
-246 NTNSS
+246 QNKPMQNPNYTDTVVN
-251 EQLVQQDY
+251 QPDY
-259 SQPEN
+259 NQPEN
-264 LEQNLNTQDFNDSQD
+264 LEQNLNTQDFDDSSYQD
-279 VSYKSASIEVE
+279 YEDNQPTVE
-290 DDLSDFQDNFS
+290 DDFSDFQDNLVNESIIMS
-301 EETLSKSEDP
+301 EESQSSDISS
-311 NNDDISLDVIPEQ
+311 DDISRQ
-324 EFEEQPKKTEVKPTS
+324 EFEETPKKPELNSTTQ
-339 PSSFGSKSFEPEFEE
+339 SSLGSHSFETEFEE
-354 TVPVKNDFEPEQIEI
+354 AVSVKNDFEPEQIEI

-375 EGLSYD
+375 EDLAYD
-381 QAQDEV
+381 QSQDEV

-394 SEIDEDTSDM
+394 SEIDEDVSDM

-410 EQYRQQIEQPKVI
+410 EQYRQQTEQPKVI
-423 KQIITK
+423 KQVITK

-454 VIIVTGDRGT
+454 VVIVTGDRGT
-464 GVTSTALNIAKAL
+464 GVTSTALNIAKTL
-477 AKKVDVLYFDCDVNN
+477 AKKVDVLYFDCDINN

-512 NGIKMCKSTQVFHNC
+512 NGVKMCKSTQVFSNC

-541 FSCDCSNEDLERTGE
+541 FSCDCSTEDLERAGE

-578 YIRDL
+578 YIKDL
-583 ILTGLGVICVEGS
+583 VLTGLGVVCVEGS

-606 FEANSLQT
+606 FEANALQT
-614 RYKRTLVS
+614 RYKRTLIS

-651 EVNWLAHEPIPF
+651 EVNWLAHEPIAF

>member
-11 QGGVVKPRL
+11 QGSVVKPRL

-30 CFDSIPAFIDM
+30 CFDNIPSFIDM
-41 ALKRNAIYDRILV
+41 AIKRNAIYDRILV
-54 LSTKVNTTTLR
+54 LSTKINTATLK
-65 DLNNYWSATSKD
+65 DLNNYWSATSKE
-77 TEIVMLCK
+77 TEIVLLCK
-85 SGVDEDKAKNFLDTF
+85 SGIDDDKARDFLDTF
-100 MTPVACAMLVE
+100 MTPVACAMLVD

-131 DYGIKDFLDMEVE
+131 DYGIKDFLDMEV
-144 DDVYIPDEPK
+144 DDDAYIPEEHK
-154 VEESE
+154 VEDSSTTIIQQ
-159 PVVQPQIQ
+159 QPQA
-167 QPVQQ
+167 PVQQ
-172 TAQQIQQSVQSV
+172 SQQQARQI
-184 KKSEKKKGF
+184 KKPEKKKGF

-198 GTRKAPVQQP
+198 GSRKQTQAQQI
-208 TTSQLQPNIVPN
+208 T
-220 QVEQPQPSPI
+220 QPQPTQQVVQNETI
-230 IIEQS
+230 QQVVQNELTQS
-235 IPIQNTNYTDI
+235 TNYDDI
-246 NTNSS
+246 NMNQS
-251 EQLVQQDY
+251 DY
-259 SQPEN
+259 NQSEN
-264 LEQNLNTQDFNDSQD
+264 LEQNLNVQDSVDS
-279 VSYKSASIEVE
+279 SYSDYEETEPIVK
-290 DDLSDFQDNFS
+290 DDFSDFQENLADNVTS
-301 EETLSKSEDP
+301 MMEESQPSDMSLTNTQSTDFEEPIKKSEL
-311 NNDDISLDVIPEQ
+311 NSTTQSSLGIN
-324 EFEEQPKKTEVKPTS
+324 
-339 PSSFGSKSFEPEFEE
+339 SFEPEFEE
-354 TVPVKNDFEPEQIEI
+354 VTPVKNDFEPEQIEI
-369 DDDFGS
+369 DDDFGA
-375 EGLSYD
+375 EDLGYD
-381 QAQDEV
+381 QSQDEV

-394 SEIDEDTSDM
+394 SEIDEDVSDM

-410 EQYRQQIEQPKVI
+410 EQYRQQTEQPKVI
-423 KQIITK
+423 KQVITK

-454 VIIVTGDRGT
+454 VVIVTGDRGT
-464 GVTSTALNIAKAL
+464 GVTSTALNIAKTL
-477 AKKVDVLYFDCDVNN
+477 AKKVDVLYFDCDINN

-512 NGIKMCKSTQVFHNC
+512 NGVKMCKSTQVFSNC

-541 FSCDCSNEDLERTGE
+541 FSCDCSTEDLERAGE

-578 YIRDL
+578 YIKDL
-583 ILTGLGVICVEGS
+583 VLTGLGVVCVEGS

-606 FEANSLQT
+606 FEANTLQT

-651 EVNWLAHEPIPF
+651 EVNWLAHEPIAF

>member
-11 QGGVVKPRL
+11 QGSVVKPRL

-30 CFDSIPAFIDM
+30 CFDNIPSFIDM
-41 ALKRNAIYDRILV
+41 AIKRNAIYDRILV
-54 LSTKVNTTTLR
+54 LSTKINTATLK
-65 DLNNYWSATSKD
+65 DLNNYWSVTSKD
-77 TEIVMLCK
+77 TEIVLLCK
-85 SGVDEDKAKNFLDTF
+85 SGVDDDKARDFLDTF
-100 MTPVACAMLVE
+100 MTPVACAMLVD

-126 AELNN
+126 TELNN
-131 DYGIKDFLDMEVE
+131 DYGIKDFLDMEV
-144 DDVYIPDEPK
+144 DDDAYIPEEPK
-154 VEESE
+154 IEDSSTIIQQ
-159 PVVQPQIQ
+159 QPQAQVQ
-167 QPVQQ
+167 QPQQQAQQ
-172 TAQQIQQSVQSV
+172 T
-184 KKSEKKKGF
+184 KKPEKKKGF

-198 GTRKAPVQQP
+198 GSRKQ
-208 TTSQLQPNIVPN
+208 T
-220 QVEQPQPSPI
+220 QPQQITQP
-230 IIEQS
+230 QS
-235 IPIQNTNYTDI
+235 TQQVVQNEPMQQVVQTEPIQSTNYDDI
-246 NTNSS
+246 NMNQS
-251 EQLVQQDY
+251 DY
-259 SQPEN
+259 NQSEN
-264 LEQNLNTQDFNDSQD
+264 LEQNLNVQDSVDS
-279 VSYKSASIEVE
+279 SYSDYEETEPIIK
-290 DDLSDFQDNFS
+290 DDFSDFQENLADNITS
-301 EETLSKSEDP
+301 MMEESQSSDM
-311 NNDDISLDVIPEQ
+311 SLTDTQ
-324 EFEEQPKKTEVKPTS
+324 STDFEEPIKKPELNSTTQ
-339 PSSFGSKSFEPEFEE
+339 SSLGSNSFEPEFEE
-354 TVPVKNDFEPEQIEI
+354 VTPVKNDFEPEQIEI
-369 DDDFGS
+369 DDDFGT
-375 EGLSYD
+375 EDLDYD
-381 QAQDEV
+381 QSQDEV

-394 SEIDEDTSDM
+394 SEIDEDVSDM

-410 EQYRQQIEQPKVI
+410 EQYRQQTEQPKVI
-423 KQIITK
+423 KQVITK

-454 VIIVTGDRGT
+454 VVIVTGDRGT
-464 GVTSTALNIAKAL
+464 GVTSTALNIAKTL
-477 AKKVDVLYFDCDVNN
+477 AKKVDVLYFDCDIIN

-512 NGIKMCKSTQVFHNC
+512 NGIKMCKSTQVFSNC

-541 FSCDCSNEDLERTGE
+541 FSCDCSTEDLERAGE

-578 YIRDL
+578 YIKDL
-583 ILTGLGVICVEGS
+583 VLTGLGVVCVEGS

-606 FEANSLQT
+606 FEANTLQT

-651 EVNWLAHEPIPF
+651 EVNWLAHEPIAF

>member
-11 QGGVVKPRL
+11 QGSVVKPRL

-30 CFDSIPAFIDM
+30 CFDNIPSFIDM
-41 ALKRNAIYDRILV
+41 AIKRNAIYDRILV
-54 LSTKVNTTTLR
+54 LSTKINTATLK

-77 TEIVMLCK
+77 TEIVLLCK
-85 SGVDEDKAKNFLDTF
+85 SGVDDDKARDFLDTF
-100 MTPVACAMLVE
+100 MTPVACAMLVD

-131 DYGIKDFLDMEVE
+131 DYGIKDFLDMEV
-144 DDVYIPDEPK
+144 DDDAYIPEEPK
-154 VEESE
+154 VEDSSTTIIQQ
-159 PVVQPQIQ
+159 QPQVS
-167 QPVQQ
+167 VQQ
-172 TAQQIQQSVQSV
+172 SQQQAQQI
-184 KKSEKKKGF
+184 KKPEKKKGF

-198 GTRKAPVQQP
+198 GSRKQA
-208 TTSQLQPNIVPN
+208 QLQQIT
-220 QVEQPQPSPI
+220 QPQPTQQVVQNEPI
-230 IIEQS
+230 QQVVQNE
-235 IPIQNTNYTDI
+235 PTQNTNYSDI
-246 NTNSS
+246 NMNQS
-251 EQLVQQDY
+251 DY
-259 SQPEN
+259 NQSEN
-264 LEQNLNTQDFNDSQD
+264 LEQNLNVQDS
-279 VSYKSASIEVE
+279 VGSSYSDYEETEPIVK
-290 DDLSDFQDNFS
+290 DDFSDFQENLADNVTS
-301 EETLSKSEDP
+301 MMGESQSSDM
-311 NNDDISLDVIPEQ
+311 SLTDTQ
-324 EFEEQPKKTEVKPTS
+324 STDFEEPIKKPELNSTTQ
-339 PSSFGSKSFEPEFEE
+339 SSLGVNSFEPEFEE
-354 TVPVKNDFEPEQIEI
+354 VTPVKNDFEPEQIEI
-369 DDDFGS
+369 DDDFGA
-375 EGLSYD
+375 EDLGYD
-381 QAQDEV
+381 QPQDEV

-394 SEIDEDTSDM
+394 SEIDEDVSDM

-410 EQYRQQIEQPKVI
+410 EQYRQQTEQPKVI
-423 KQIITK
+423 KQVITK

-454 VIIVTGDRGT
+454 VVIVTGDRGT
-464 GVTSTALNIAKAL
+464 GITSTALNIAKTL
-477 AKKVDVLYFDCDVNN
+477 AKKVDVLYFDCDINN

-512 NGIKMCKSTQVFHNC
+512 NGVKMCKSTQVFSNC

-541 FSCDCSNEDLERTGE
+541 FSCDCSTEDLERAGE
-556 VVAENADEFGVV
+556 VVAENADEFGIV

-578 YIRDL
+578 YIKDL
-583 ILTGLGVICVEGS
+583 VLTGLGVVCVEGS

-606 FEANSLQT
+606 FEANTLQT

-651 EVNWLAHEPIPF
+651 EVNWLAHEPIAF

>member
-11 QGGVVKPRL
+11 QGSVVKPRL

-30 CFDSIPAFIDM
+30 CFDNIPSFIDM
-41 ALKRNAIYDRILV
+41 AIKRNAIYDRILV
-54 LSTKVNTTTLR
+54 LSTKINTATLK
-65 DLNNYWSATSKD
+65 DLNNYWSATSKE
-77 TEIVMLCK
+77 TEIVLLCK
-85 SGVDEDKAKNFLDTF
+85 SGVDDDKARDFLDTF
-100 MTPVACAMLVE
+100 MTPVACAMLVD

-131 DYGIKDFLDMEVE
+131 DYGIKDFLDMEV
-144 DDVYIPDEPK
+144 DDDAYIPEEPK
-154 VEESE
+154 VEDSSTTIIQQ
-159 PVVQPQIQ
+159 QPQAS
-167 QPVQQ
+167 VQQ
-172 TAQQIQQSVQSV
+172 SQQQAQQI
-184 KKSEKKKGF
+184 KKPEKKKGF

-198 GTRKAPVQQP
+198 GSRKQIQQQQ
-208 TTSQLQPNIVPN
+208 TIQPQSEQQVIQNEPMQQVV
-220 QVEQPQPSPI
+220 QVE
-230 IIEQS
+230 
-235 IPIQNTNYTDI
+235 PIQSTNDDI
-246 NTNSS
+246 NMNQS
-251 EQLVQQDY
+251 DY
-259 SQPEN
+259 NQSEN
-264 LEQNLNTQDFNDSQD
+264 LEQNLNVQDSADS
-279 VSYKSASIEVE
+279 SYSDYEETEPIIK
-290 DDLSDFQDNFS
+290 DDFSDFQENLADNVTS
-301 EETLSKSEDP
+301 MMEESQPSDM
-311 NNDDISLDVIPEQ
+311 SLTDTQ
-324 EFEEQPKKTEVKPTS
+324 STDFEESIKKPELNPNTQ
-339 PSSFGSKSFEPEFEE
+339 SSLGSNSFEPEFEE
-354 TVPVKNDFEPEQIEI
+354 VTPVKNDFEPEQIEI
-369 DDDFGS
+369 DDDFGT
-375 EGLSYD
+375 EDLDYD
-381 QAQDEV
+381 QSQDEV

-394 SEIDEDTSDM
+394 SEIDEDVNDM

-410 EQYRQQIEQPKVI
+410 EQYRQQTEQPKVI
-423 KQIITK
+423 KQVITK

-454 VIIVTGDRGT
+454 VVIVTGDRGT
-464 GVTSTALNIAKAL
+464 GVTSTALNIAKTL
-477 AKKVDVLYFDCDVNN
+477 AKKVDVLYFDCDINN

-512 NGIKMCKSTQVFHNC
+512 NGVKMCKSTQVFSNC

-541 FSCDCSNEDLERTGE
+541 FSCDCSTEDLERAGE

-578 YIRDL
+578 YIKDL
-583 ILTGLGVICVEGS
+583 VLTGLGVVCVEGS

-606 FEANSLQT
+606 FEANTLQT

-651 EVNWLAHEPIPF
+651 EVNWLAHEPIAF

>member
-11 QGGVVKPRL
+11 QGSVVKPRL

-30 CFDSIPAFIDM
+30 CFDNIPSFIDM
-41 ALKRNAIYDRILV
+41 AIKRNAIYDRILV
-54 LSTKVNTTTLR
+54 LSTKINTATLK

-77 TEIVMLCK
+77 TEIVLLCK
-85 SGVDEDKAKNFLDTF
+85 SGVDDDKARDFLDTF
-100 MTPVACAMLVE
+100 MTPVACAMLVD

-131 DYGIKDFLDMEVE
+131 DYGIKDFLDMEV
-144 DDVYIPDEPK
+144 DDDAYIPEEPK
-154 VEESE
+154 VEDT
-159 PVVQPQIQ
+159 IMTQ
-167 QPVQQ
+167 QQTQAPVQQ
-172 TAQQIQQSVQSV
+172 PQQQAQQT
-184 KKSEKKKGF
+184 KKPEKKKGF

-198 GTRKAPVQQP
+198 GSRKQTQPQQI
-208 TTSQLQPNIVPN
+208 T
-220 QVEQPQPSPI
+220 QPQPTQQVVQNEPI
-230 IIEQS
+230 QQVAQTE
-235 IPIQNTNYTDI
+235 PIQNTNYDDI
-246 NTNSS
+246 NMNQS
-251 EQLVQQDY
+251 DY
-259 SQPEN
+259 SQSEN
-264 LEQNLNTQDFNDSQD
+264 LEQNLNVQDSVDS
-279 VSYKSASIEVE
+279 SYPDYEETEPIIK
-290 DDLSDFQDNFS
+290 DDFSDFQENLADNVTS
-301 EETLSKSEDP
+301 MMEESQPSDM
-311 NNDDISLDVIPEQ
+311 SLTDTQ
-324 EFEEQPKKTEVKPTS
+324 STDFEEPSKKPELNSTS
-339 PSSFGSKSFEPEFEE
+339 QSSLGANSFEPEFEE
-354 TVPVKNDFEPEQIEI
+354 VTPVKNDFEPEQIEI
-369 DDDFGS
+369 DDDFGA
-375 EGLSYD
+375 EDLGYD
-381 QAQDEV
+381 QSQDEV

-394 SEIDEDTSDM
+394 SEIDEDVSDM

-410 EQYRQQIEQPKVI
+410 EQYRQQTEQPKVI
-423 KQIITK
+423 KQVITK

-454 VIIVTGDRGT
+454 VVIVTGDRGT
-464 GVTSTALNIAKAL
+464 GVTSTALNIAKTL
-477 AKKVDVLYFDCDVNN
+477 AKKVDVLYFDCDINN

-512 NGIKMCKSTQVFHNC
+512 NGVKMCKSTQVFSNC

-541 FSCDCSNEDLERTGE
+541 FSCDCSTEDLERAGE

-578 YIRDL
+578 YIKDL
-583 ILTGLGVICVEGS
+583 VLTGLGVVCVEGS

-606 FEANSLQT
+606 FEANTLQT

-622 HGIMLVTKC
+622 HGIMFVTKC

-651 EVNWLAHEPIPF
+651 EVNWLAHEPIAF

>member
-11 QGGVVKPRL
+11 QGSVVKPRL

-30 CFDSIPAFIDM
+30 CFDNIPSFIDM
-41 ALKRNAIYDRILV
+41 AIKRNAIYDRILV
-54 LSTKVNTTTLR
+54 LSTKINTATLK
-65 DLNNYWSATSKD
+65 DLNNYWSATSKE
-77 TEIVMLCK
+77 TEIVLLCK
-85 SGVDEDKAKNFLDTF
+85 SGVDDDKARDFLDTF
-100 MTPVACAMLVE
+100 MTPVACAMLVD

-131 DYGIKDFLDMEVE
+131 DYGIKDFLDMEV
-144 DDVYIPDEPK
+144 DDDAYIPEEPK
-154 VEESE
+154 VEDSSTTIIQQ
-159 PVVQPQIQ
+159 QPQAS
-167 QPVQQ
+167 VQQ
-172 TAQQIQQSVQSV
+172 SQQQAQQI
-184 KKSEKKKGF
+184 KKPEKKKGF

-198 GTRKAPVQQP
+198 GSRKQIQQQQ
-208 TTSQLQPNIVPN
+208 TIQPQSEQQVIQNEPMQQVAQNEPMQQVV
-220 QVEQPQPSPI
+220 QVE
-230 IIEQS
+230 
-235 IPIQNTNYTDI
+235 PIQSTNDDI
-246 NTNSS
+246 NMNQS
-251 EQLVQQDY
+251 DY
-259 SQPEN
+259 NQSEN
-264 LEQNLNTQDFNDSQD
+264 LEQNLNVQDSADS
-279 VSYKSASIEVE
+279 SYSDYEETEPIIK
-290 DDLSDFQDNFS
+290 DDFSDFQENLADNVTS
-301 EETLSKSEDP
+301 MMEESQPSDM
-311 NNDDISLDVIPEQ
+311 SLTDTQ
-324 EFEEQPKKTEVKPTS
+324 STDFEESIKKPELNPNTQ
-339 PSSFGSKSFEPEFEE
+339 SSLGSNSFEPEFEE
-354 TVPVKNDFEPEQIEI
+354 VTPVKNDFEPEQIEI
-369 DDDFGS
+369 DDDFGT
-375 EGLSYD
+375 EDLDYD
-381 QAQDEV
+381 QSQDEV

-394 SEIDEDTSDM
+394 SEIDEDVNDM

-410 EQYRQQIEQPKVI
+410 EQYRQQTEQPKVI
-423 KQIITK
+423 KQVITK

-454 VIIVTGDRGT
+454 VVIVTGDRGT
-464 GVTSTALNIAKAL
+464 GVTSTALNIAKTL
-477 AKKVDVLYFDCDVNN
+477 AKKVDVLYFDCDINN

-512 NGIKMCKSTQVFHNC
+512 NGVKMCKSTQVFSNC

-541 FSCDCSNEDLERTGE
+541 FSCDCSTEDLERAGE

-578 YIRDL
+578 YIKDL
-583 ILTGLGVICVEGS
+583 VLTGLGVVCVEGS

-606 FEANSLQT
+606 FEANTLQT

-651 EVNWLAHEPIPF
+651 EVNWLAHEPIAF

>member
-11 QGGVVKPRL
+11 QGSVVKPRL

-30 CFDSIPAFIDM
+30 CFDNIPSFIDM
-41 ALKRNAIYDRILV
+41 AIKRNAIYDRILV
-54 LSTKVNTTTLR
+54 LSTKINTATLK
-65 DLNNYWSATSKD
+65 DLNNYWSATSKE
-77 TEIVMLCK
+77 TEIVLLCK
-85 SGVDEDKAKNFLDTF
+85 SGVDNDKARNFLDTF
-100 MTPVACAMLVE
+100 MTPVACAMLVD

-131 DYGIKDFLDMEVE
+131 DYGIKDFLDMEV
-144 DDVYIPDEPK
+144 DDDAYIPEEPK
-154 VEESE
+154 VEDSSATIQQ
-159 PVVQPQIQ
+159 QPQASAQ
-167 QPVQQ
+167 QPQQQVQQ
-172 TAQQIQQSVQSV
+172 S
-184 KKSEKKKGF
+184 KKPEKKRGF

-198 GTRKAPVQQP
+198 GSRKQAQPQQI
-208 TTSQLQPNIVPN
+208 T
-220 QVEQPQPSPI
+220 QPQPTQQVVQSEPI
-230 IIEQS
+230 QQVVQNE
-235 IPIQNTNYTDI
+235 PTQNTNYSDI
-246 NTNSS
+246 NMNQS
-251 EQLVQQDY
+251 DY
-259 SQPEN
+259 NQSEN
-264 LEQNLNTQDFNDSQD
+264 LEQNLNVQDSVDS
-279 VSYKSASIEVE
+279 SYSDYEETEPIIK
-290 DDLSDFQDNFS
+290 DDFSDFQENLADNVTS
-301 EETLSKSEDP
+301 MMEESQPNDMSLTDTQSTDFEEPIKKSEL
-311 NNDDISLDVIPEQ
+311 NSTTKSSL
-324 EFEEQPKKTEVKPTS
+324 
-339 PSSFGSKSFEPEFEE
+339 GSNSFEPEFEE
-354 TVPVKNDFEPEQIEI
+354 VTPVKNDFEPEQIEI
-369 DDDFGS
+369 DDDFGA
-375 EGLSYD
+375 EDLGYD
-381 QAQDEV
+381 QSQDEV

-394 SEIDEDTSDM
+394 SEIDEDVSDM

-410 EQYRQQIEQPKVI
+410 EQYRQQTEQPKVI
-423 KQIITK
+423 KQVITK

-454 VIIVTGDRGT
+454 VVIVTGDRGT
-464 GVTSTALNIAKAL
+464 GVTSTALNIAKTL
-477 AKKVDVLYFDCDVNN
+477 AKKVDVLYFDCDINN

-512 NGIKMCKSTQVFHNC
+512 NGVKMCKSTQVFNNC

-541 FSCDCSNEDLERTGE
+541 FSCDCSTEDLERAGE

-578 YIRDL
+578 YIKDL
-583 ILTGLGVICVEGS
+583 VLTGLGVVCVEGS

-606 FEANSLQT
+606 FEANTLQT

-651 EVNWLAHEPIPF
+651 EVNWLAHEPIAF

>member
-11 QGGVVKPRL
+11 QGSVVKPRL
-20 QGIKDNLNID
+20 HGIKDNLNID
-30 CFDSIPAFIDM
+30 CFDNIPSFIDM
-41 ALKRNAIYDRILV
+41 AIKRNAIYDRILV
-54 LSTKVNTTTLR
+54 LSTKINTATLK

-77 TEIVMLCK
+77 TEIVLLCK
-85 SGVDEDKAKNFLDTF
+85 SGVDEDKARNFLDTF
-100 MTPVACAMLVE
+100 MTPVACVMLVD

-126 AELNN
+126 ADLNN
-131 DYGIKDFLDMEVE
+131 DYGIKDFLDMEV
-144 DDVYIPDEPK
+144 DDDAYVPEEPK
-154 VEESE
+154 VEDS
-159 PVVQPQIQ
+159 VTTTKQ
-167 QPVQQ
+167 QVSTQTQQ
-172 TAQQIQQSVQSV
+172 TQQSVQQS
-184 KKSEKKKGF
+184 KKPEKKKGF

-198 GTRKAPVQQP
+198 GSRKQSQVQK
-208 TTSQLQPNIVPN
+208 NV
-220 QVEQPQPSPI
+220 QPQP
-230 IIEQS
+230 
-235 IPIQNTNYTDI
+235 IQPVAQNEPVQNSNYTDTTV
-246 NTNSS
+246 NQS
-251 EQLVQQDY
+251 DY
-259 SQPEN
+259 NQPEN
-264 LEQNLNTQDFNDSQD
+264 LEQNLNTQGFDDS
-279 VSYKSASIEVE
+279 SYRDYEDNQSIVE
-290 DDLSDFQDNFS
+290 DDFSDFQDNSAS
-301 EETLSKSEDP
+301 ESTLIPEESQHNDISS
-311 NNDDISLDVIPEQ
+311 DDIYRQ
-324 EFEEQPKKTEVKPTS
+324 EFEETPKKPELNPTTQ
-339 PSSFGSKSFEPEFEE
+339 SSLGSHSFETEFEE
-354 TVPVKNDFEPEQIEI
+354 AVPVKNDFEPEQIEI

-375 EGLSYD
+375 EDLAYD
-381 QAQDEV
+381 QSQDEV

-394 SEIDEDTSDM
+394 SEIDEDVSDM

-410 EQYRQQIEQPKVI
+410 EQYRQQTEQPKVI
-423 KQIITK
+423 KQVITK

-454 VIIVTGDRGT
+454 VVIVTGDRGT
-464 GVTSTALNIAKAL
+464 GVTSTALNIAKTL
-477 AKKVDVLYFDCDVNN
+477 AKKVDVLYFDCDINN

-512 NGIKMCKSTQVFHNC
+512 NGVKMCKSTQVFSNC

-541 FSCDCSNEDLERTGE
+541 FSCDCSTEDLERAGE

-578 YIRDL
+578 YIKDL
-583 ILTGLGVICVEGS
+583 VLTGLGVVCVEGS

-606 FEANSLQT
+606 FEANALQT
-614 RYKRTLVS
+614 RYKRTLIS

-651 EVNWLAHEPIPF
+651 EVNWLVHEPIAF

>member
-11 QGGVVKPRL
+11 QGSVVKPRL

-30 CFDSIPAFIDM
+30 CFDNIPSFIDM
-41 ALKRNAIYDRILV
+41 AIKRNAIYDRILV
-54 LSTKVNTTTLR
+54 LSTKINTATLK

-77 TEIVMLCK
+77 TEIVLLCK
-85 SGVDEDKAKNFLDTF
+85 SGVDEDKARNFLDTF
-100 MTPVACAMLVE
+100 MTPVACVMLVD

-131 DYGIKDFLDMEVE
+131 DYGIKDFLDMEV
-144 DDVYIPDEPK
+144 DDDAYIPEEPK
-154 VEESE
+154 IEDSSTIIQQ
-159 PVVQPQIQ
+159 QPQAQVQ
-167 QPVQQ
+167 QPQQQAQQ
-172 TAQQIQQSVQSV
+172 T
-184 KKSEKKKGF
+184 KKPEKKKGF

-198 GTRKAPVQQP
+198 GSRKQTQPQQI
-208 TTSQLQPNIVPN
+208 T
-220 QVEQPQPSPI
+220 QPQPTQQVVQNEPMQQVVQT
-230 IIEQS
+230 E
-235 IPIQNTNYTDI
+235 PIQSTNYDDI
-246 NTNSS
+246 NMNQS
-251 EQLVQQDY
+251 DY
-259 SQPEN
+259 NQSEN
-264 LEQNLNTQDFNDSQD
+264 LEQNLNVQDSVDS
-279 VSYKSASIEVE
+279 SYSDYEETEPIIK
-290 DDLSDFQDNFS
+290 DDFSDFQENLADNVTS
-301 EETLSKSEDP
+301 MMEESQPSDM
-311 NNDDISLDVIPEQ
+311 SLTDTQ
-324 EFEEQPKKTEVKPTS
+324 STDFEEPIKKPELNSTTQ
-339 PSSFGSKSFEPEFEE
+339 SSLGSNSFEPEFEE
-354 TVPVKNDFEPEQIEI
+354 VTPVKNDFEPEQTEI
-369 DDDFGS
+369 DDDFGT
-375 EGLSYD
+375 EDLDYD
-381 QAQDEV
+381 QSQDEV

-394 SEIDEDTSDM
+394 SEIDEDVSDM

-410 EQYRQQIEQPKVI
+410 EQYRQQTEQPKVI
-423 KQIITK
+423 KQVITK

-454 VIIVTGDRGT
+454 VVIVTGDRGT
-464 GVTSTALNIAKAL
+464 GVTSTALNIAKTL
-477 AKKVDVLYFDCDVNN
+477 AKKVDVLYFDCDINN

-512 NGIKMCKSTQVFHNC
+512 NGVKMCKSTQVFSNC

-541 FSCDCSNEDLERTGE
+541 FSCDCSTEDLERAGE

-578 YIRDL
+578 YIKDL
-583 ILTGLGVICVEGS
+583 VLTGLGVVCVEGS

-606 FEANSLQT
+606 FETNTLQT

-651 EVNWLAHEPIPF
+651 EVNWLAHEPIAF

>member
-11 QGGVVKPRL
+11 QGSVVKPRL

-30 CFDSIPAFIDM
+30 CFDNIPSFIDM
-41 ALKRNAIYDRILV
+41 AIKRNAIYDRILV
-54 LSTKVNTTTLR
+54 LSTKINTATLK
-65 DLNNYWSATSKD
+65 DLNNYWSATSKE
-77 TEIVMLCK
+77 TEIVLLCK
-85 SGVDEDKAKNFLDTF
+85 SGVDNDKARNFLDTF
-100 MTPVACAMLVE
+100 MTPVACAMLVD

-131 DYGIKDFLDMEVE
+131 DYGIKDFLDMEV
-144 DDVYIPDEPK
+144 DDDAYIPEEPK
-154 VEESE
+154 VEDSSATIQQ
-159 PVVQPQIQ
+159 QPQASAQ
-167 QPVQQ
+167 QPQQQVQQ
-172 TAQQIQQSVQSV
+172 S
-184 KKSEKKKGF
+184 KKPEKKRGF

-198 GTRKAPVQQP
+198 GSRKQAQPQQI
-208 TTSQLQPNIVPN
+208 T
-220 QVEQPQPSPI
+220 QPQPTQQVVQSEPI
-230 IIEQS
+230 QKVVQNE
-235 IPIQNTNYTDI
+235 PTQNTNYSDI
-246 NTNSS
+246 NMNQS
-251 EQLVQQDY
+251 DY
-259 SQPEN
+259 NQSEN
-264 LEQNLNTQDFNDSQD
+264 LEQNLNVQDSVDS
-279 VSYKSASIEVE
+279 SYSDYEETEPIIK
-290 DDLSDFQDNFS
+290 DDFSDFQENLADNVTS
-301 EETLSKSEDP
+301 MVEESQP
-311 NNDDISLDVIPEQ
+311 NDMSLTDAQ
-324 EFEEQPKKTEVKPTS
+324 STDFEEPIKKPELNSTTQ
-339 PSSFGSKSFEPEFEE
+339 SSLGVNSFEPEFEE
-354 TVPVKNDFEPEQIEI
+354 VTPVKNDFEPEQIEI
-369 DDDFGS
+369 DDDFGA
-375 EGLSYD
+375 EDLGYD
-381 QAQDEV
+381 QSQDEV

-394 SEIDEDTSDM
+394 SEIDEDVSDM

-410 EQYRQQIEQPKVI
+410 EQYRQQTEQPKVI
-423 KQIITK
+423 KQVITK
-429 EVIRNVNTGN
+429 EVIRNVNTGS

-454 VIIVTGDRGT
+454 VVIVTGDRGT
-464 GVTSTALNIAKAL
+464 GVTSTALNIAKTL
-477 AKKVDVLYFDCDVNN
+477 AKKVDVLYFDCDINN

-512 NGIKMCKSTQVFHNC
+512 NGVKMCKSTQVFSNC

-541 FSCDCSNEDLERTGE
+541 FSCDCSTEDLERAGE
-556 VVAENADEFGVV
+556 VVAENADGFGVV

-578 YIRDL
+578 YIKDL
-583 ILTGLGVICVEGS
+583 VLTGLGVVCVEGS

-606 FEANSLQT
+606 FEANTLQT

-651 EVNWLAHEPIPF
+651 EVNWLAHEPIAF